1 MKSLFILF
9 SAFSFSVYA
18 SHVATVSKLQGK
30 VDLYAPVDLYP
41 QLQGTHVLYQSKTYR
56 IVPAEVGTKIL
67 NNMIV
72 NTDKKSKA
80 KIVFANGDQI
90 YVTPSSQYE
99 INWQEVKGKAKEG
112 PTGINLMYGAI
123 RMMVDKDGPRTGT
136 KVKTRS
142 ATFAVRGTDFHVAQ
156 SGSSG
161 VSQVSVLRGKVEASP
176 LITTSKA
183 KVETVVVE
191 SGKSAL
197 TQVGDATAEVVKTT
211 KQDLK
216 QIALESKVEMSEKAV
231 PEVVKQEIVQ
241 LEEKAREN
249 IIKDIKN
256 ADPVLFE
263 EIKTAKIEDLDS
275 LNMKTVENIYEKAP
289 EAKGKPGWRELDE
302 IESDP
307 YGKYFKGE

>member
-1 MKSLFILF
+1 MKLIVVIVLI
-9 SAFSFSVYA
+9 FSFPGFA

-41 QLQGTHVLYQSKTYR
+41 QVQGTHVLYQSKTYR
-56 IVPAEVGTKIL
+56 IIPAQVGTKIL
-67 NNMIV
+67 NHMIV

-80 KIVFANGDQI
+80 KIVFSNGDQI

-99 INWQEVKGKAKEG
+99 INWEEVKGKAKEG

-123 RMMVDKDGPRTGT
+123 RMMVDKEGPRKGT

-156 SGSSG
+156 NGSSG
-161 VSQVSVLRGKVEASP
+161 ISQLTVLRGKVEALP
-176 LITTSKA
+176 IQQEQA
-183 KVETVVVE
+183 KTEMVVVE
-191 SGKSAL
+191 TGKSAL
-197 TQVGDATAEVVKTT
+197 TKVGVVSAEVVKTT

-231 PEVVKQEIVQ
+231 PEVVKQEIIQ
-241 LEEKAREN
+241 LEEKAKEN
-249 IIKDIKN
+249 IKKDMENI
-256 ADPVLFE
+256 DPALFE
-263 EIKTAKIEDLDS
+263 EVKTAKIDDLDS
-275 LNMKTVENIYEKAP
+275 LNMKTVEKIYENAP
-289 EAKGKPGWRELDE
+289 ETKGKPGWRELDE

-307 YGKYFKGE
+307 YGKYFKEE

>member
-1 MKSLFILF
+1 MKLCIVIFLTFSL
-9 SAFSFSVYA
+9 SALA

-30 VDLYAPVDLYP
+30 VDLYAPVDIYP

-56 IVPAEVGTKIL
+56 IVAAQVGTKIL
-67 NNMIV
+67 NHMIV

-80 KIVFANGDQI
+80 KIVFSNGDQI

-99 INWQEVKGKAKEG
+99 INWEEVKGKAKEG

-123 RMMVDKDGPRTGT
+123 RMMVDKEGPRTGT

-161 VSQVSVLRGKVEASP
+161 TSQVSVLRGKVEAIP
-176 LITTSKA
+176 LQQGKA
-183 KVETVVVE
+183 KTEAVVVE
-191 SGKSAL
+191 TGKSAM
-197 TQVGDATAEVVKTT
+197 TQVGETSAEVVKTT

-216 QIALESKVEMSEKAV
+216 QIALESKVEMTEKAV

-256 ADPVLFE
+256 TDPVLFE
-263 EIKTAKIEDLDS
+263 EIKTAKIDDLDA
-275 LNMKTVENIYEKAP
+275 LNMKTVEKIYEKAP

-302 IESDP
+302 IETDP
-307 YGKYFKGE
+307 YGKYFKEE